1 MTGEILIMIISMVI
15 SAASI
20 MGYVRANIAHLNER
34 INELSDVR
42 ERLASIESK
51 IDMLKNRI

>member
-1 MTGEILIMIISMVI
+1 MTGEILIVIISMVI
-15 SAASI
+15 SAASV

>member
-1 MTGEILIMIISMVI
+1 MTGEILIMIISMII
-15 SAASI
+15 SAASV

>member
-15 SAASI
+15 SAASV